1 MSLGSV
7 DFGEFLLSYIATSS
21 GTARQKFECA
31 FEVFDINENERI
43 EKKEAAK
50 ILSIICRIV
59 GLSEEDAKLYTNT
72 LMISFDANHDKVLSK
87 DEFINGCLHDS
98 VLAKFVNPFDL

>member
-1 MSLGSV
+1 M
-7 DFGEFLLSYIATSS
+7 SYIATSS

-31 FEVFDINENERI
+31 FEVFDINENEQI

-50 ILSIICRIV
+50 ILSIICRII

-72 LMISFDANHDKVLSK
+72 VMISFDTNRDKVLSK
-87 DEFINGCLHDS
+87 NEFINGCLQDA
-98 VLAKFVNPFDL
+98 VLGKFVNPFDL